1 MDRKQK
7 ILIID
12 DEKQIRKLLSINL
25 KNSNF
30 DFLEAENGKEGL
42 TVTVA
47 EKPDAIFLDLG
58 LPDEDGLFILLKLRE
73 WYRGPIIIISVR
85 NNEDDIVKA
94 LDTGANDY
102 VTKPFKMSELMARLR
117 VSLRINP
124 LKASEPVFT
133 EGSLKVD
140 FTNRTVIKN
149 NEIVKLSTTEYSILW
164 LFIHNSGKVLTH
176 KYILQHTWGNNYE
189 EDTQYLR
196 VYIGQ
201 LRKKI
206 EDDTANPQF
215 IITEPGIGYRFTYS
229 ESHG

>member
-1 MDRKQK
+1 MDKKQK

-25 KNSNF
+25 KSSNF
-30 DFLEAENGKEGL
+30 DFVEAGNGKEGL
-42 TVTVA
+42 NVSKA

-58 LPDEDGLFILLKLRE
+58 LPDEDGLNILEKLRE
-73 WYRGPIIIISVR
+73 WYKGPIIIISVR
-85 NNEDDIVKA
+85 DYQEEIVKA
-94 LDTGANDY
+94 LDSGANDY
-102 VTKPFKMSELMARLR
+102 VTKPFKMPELMARLR
-117 VSLRINP
+117 VALRTNP
-124 LKASEPVFT
+124 LRESEPVFT

-176 KYILQHTWGNNYE
+176 KYILQQTWGSDYE
-189 EDTQYLR
+189 EETQYLR

-206 EDDTANPQF
+206 EDDPANPLF
-215 IITEPGIGYRFTYS
+215 ILTEPGIGYRFTYN
-229 ESHG
+229 G